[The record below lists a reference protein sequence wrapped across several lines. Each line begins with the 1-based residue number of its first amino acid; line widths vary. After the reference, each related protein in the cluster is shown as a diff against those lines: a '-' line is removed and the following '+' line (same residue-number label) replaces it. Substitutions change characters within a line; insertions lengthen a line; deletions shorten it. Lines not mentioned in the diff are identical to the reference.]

1 MKEGPDVF
9 KLRRH
14 MAAFFFAG
22 VAEHDEVRGSN
33 FNPILI
39 AVARSAWNPQNK
51 EETQGNG

>member
-1 MKEGPDVF
+1 MKEGSDVF
-9 KLRRH
+9 KLGRY

-22 VAEHDEVRGSN
+22 VAQHREVRGSN

-39 AVARSAWNPQNK
+39 AVARSAWNSQNK